1 MPPPPRLK
9 KSKPSCVNALWRDKA
24 LDLGS
29 GRHARLLAVAAVR
42 AIFLPG
48 AAFPCSQGA
57 ARNSL
62 ALIRSTFHARI
73 ETGQPDGSNSQ
84 LAKYTYRFLCR
95 RLDPWCHLELLR
107 CRELLQIAPMMEIAP
122 IIDGLLVHKM
132 VPKKLKQLKLKKKR
146 ERAHCSC
153 SVNLAV
159 TSAKQH
165 AFVQAYE
172 GN

>member
-1 MPPPPRLK
+1 MICASQCSLPVQDEAALNQGQRSVTPDARLRVREG
-9 KSKPSCVNALWRDKA
+9 SLTCSTSCVNALWRDKA

-122 IIDGLLVHKM
+122 IKED
-132 VPKKLKQLKLKKKR
+132 
-146 ERAHCSC
+146 
-153 SVNLAV
+153 
-159 TSAKQH
+159 
-165 AFVQAYE
+165 F
-172 GN
+172 